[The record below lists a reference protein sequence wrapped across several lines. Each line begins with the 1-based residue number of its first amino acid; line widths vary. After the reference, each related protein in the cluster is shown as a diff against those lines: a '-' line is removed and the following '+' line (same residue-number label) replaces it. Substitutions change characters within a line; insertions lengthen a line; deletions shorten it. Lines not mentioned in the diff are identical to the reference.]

1 MAEEIEEEP
10 KKSGLIKIIIFVV
23 AGLLLLGVGLG
34 LGYFMFGGEPEPDP
48 SAEVNQIIEGKDKE
62 AQQQKEID
70 EKNKE
75 DEGAEEGADGIIK
88 KNVTEIPETD
98 SYETTYFEFPGD
110 FTTNLKG
117 SRKFLQVSVGV
128 STQYDEKVMETVDQ
142 HQLSLRSEILTTI
155 SDFTEEDIAGS
166 DGKKKLSTKLL
177 EVLNKKLDS
186 LKEFPGIEDV
196 YFTAFI
202 LQ

>member
-10 KKSGLIKIIIFVV
+10 KKSNLLKIIIFVV
-23 AGLLLLGVGLG
+23 GGFLLIAVGLG
-34 LGYFMFGGEPEPDP
+34 IGYFIFGGDPEPDP
-48 SAEVNQIIEGKDKE
+48 SAEVNQIIEGKE
-62 AQQQKEID
+62 AEKKKTDE

-75 DEGAEEGADGIIK
+75 GEEVGEDGIIK
-88 KNVTEIPETD
+88 KNVKSIPEVD

-128 STQYDEKVMETVDQ
+128 STQYDEKVMEVVDS
-142 HQLSLRSEILTTI
+142 HQLALRSEILSTI
-155 SDFTEEDIAGS
+155 SDFTEEDISGS
-166 DGKKKLSTKLL
+166 DGKKKLSERLMV
-177 EVLNKKLDS
+177 VLNKKLES
-186 LKEFPGIEDV
+186 LDEFPGIEDV

>member
-1 MAEEIEEEP
+1 MAEEVEEEP

-23 AGLLLLGVGLG
+23 AGILLIVIGLG
-34 LGYFMFGGEPEPDP
+34 IGYLMFGGEPEPDP
-48 SAEVNQIIEGKDKE
+48 SAEVNQIIEGKESEKKEKEDKKDKE
-62 AQQQKEID
+62 
-70 EKNKE
+70 
-75 DEGAEEGADGIIK
+75 EGEVDGEDGIIK
-88 KNVTEIPETD
+88 KNVKAIPEVD

-128 STQYDEKVMETVDQ
+128 STQYDEKVMETVDS
-142 HQLSLRSEILTTI
+142 HQLALRSEILATI
-155 SDFTEEDIAGS
+155 SDFTEEDISGS
-166 DGKKKLSTKLL
+166 EGKKKLSDKLMI
-177 EVLNKKLDS
+177 VLNDKLKS

>member
-1 MAEEIEEEP
+1 MAEEVEEEP

-23 AGLLLLGVGLG
+23 AGILLIVIGLG
-34 LGYFMFGGEPEPDP
+34 IGYLMFGGEPEPDP
-48 SAEVNQIIEGKDKE
+48 SAEVNQIIEGKEAEKKEKEDKKDKE
-62 AQQQKEID
+62 
-70 EKNKE
+70 
-75 DEGAEEGADGIIK
+75 EGEVDGEDGIIK
-88 KNVTEIPETD
+88 KNVKTIPEVD

-128 STQYDEKVMETVDQ
+128 STQYDEKVMETVDS
-142 HQLSLRSEILTTI
+142 HQLALRSEILATI
-155 SDFTEEDIAGS
+155 SDFTEEDISGS
-166 DGKKKLSTKLL
+166 EGKKKLSDKLMI
-177 EVLNKKLDS
+177 VLNDKLKS

>member
-1 MAEEIEEEP
+1 MAEVVEEEE
-10 KKSGLIKIIIFVV
+10 KKSPLIKILMFVIGGV
-23 AGLLLLGVGLG
+23 LLLVIGLG
-34 LGYFMFGGEPEPDP
+34 IGYFLFGGEPETDP
-48 SAEVNQIIEGKDKE
+48 SSEVNQIIEGKDKGL
-62 AQQQKEID
+62 QKKKEME
-70 EKNKE
+70 EKNKAS
-75 DEGAEEGADGIIK
+75 EGETEGGIMK
-88 KNVTEIPETD
+88 KNVKAIPEID

-128 STQYDEKVMETVDQ
+128 STQYDEKVMQTVDQ
-142 HQLSLRSEILTTI
+142 HQLSLRSEILSTI

-166 DGKKKLSTKLL
+166 DGKKKLSVKLI
-177 EVLNKKLDS
+177 EVLNKKLDQ

>member
-1 MAEEIEEEP
+1 MAEVVEEEP
-10 KKSGLIKIIIFVV
+10 KKSPLIKILMFVLGGV
-23 AGLLLLGVGLG
+23 LLLVIGLG
-34 LGYFMFGGEPEPDP
+34 IGYILFGGEPETDP

-62 AQQQKEID
+62 LQKKKEMD
-70 EKNKE
+70 DVNKE
-75 DEGAEEGADGIIK
+75 TEGEDGIMK
-88 KNVTEIPETD
+88 KNVKTIPEVD

-110 FTTNLKG
+110 FTTNLKD

-128 STQYDEKVMETVDQ
+128 STQYDEKVMEIVDQ
-142 HQLSLRSEILTTI
+142 HQLSLRSEILSTI

-166 DGKKKLSTKLL
+166 DGKKKLSVKLL
-177 EVLNKKLDS
+177 EVLNKKLDD

>member
-1 MAEEIEEEP
+1 MAEVVEEEA
-10 KKSGLIKIIIFVV
+10 KKSPLIKILMFVIGGV
-23 AGLLLLGVGLG
+23 LLLVIGLG
-34 LGYFMFGGEPEPDP
+34 IGYLLFGGEPETDP
-48 SAEVNQIIEGKDKE
+48 SSEVNQIIEGKDKGL
-62 AQQQKEID
+62 QKKKEME
-70 EKNKE
+70 EKNKAS
-75 DEGAEEGADGIIK
+75 EGETEGGIMK
-88 KNVTEIPETD
+88 KNVKAIPEID

-128 STQYDEKVMETVDQ
+128 STQYDEKVMQTVDQ
-142 HQLSLRSEILTTI
+142 HQLSLRSEILSTI

-166 DGKKKLSTKLL
+166 DGKKKLSVKLI
-177 EVLNKKLDS
+177 EVLNKKLDQ

>member
-1 MAEEIEEEP
+1 MAEEVEEEP

-23 AGLLLLGVGLG
+23 AGILLIDIGLG
-34 LGYFMFGGEPEPDP
+34 IGYLMFGGEPEPDP
-48 SAEVNQIIEGKDKE
+48 SAEVNQIIEGKEAEKKEKEDKKDKE
-62 AQQQKEID
+62 
-70 EKNKE
+70 
-75 DEGAEEGADGIIK
+75 EGEVDGEDGIIK
-88 KNVTEIPETD
+88 KNVKAIPEVD

-128 STQYDEKVMETVDQ
+128 STQYDEKVMETVDS
-142 HQLSLRSEILTTI
+142 HQLALRSEILATI
-155 SDFTEEDIAGS
+155 SDFTEEDISGS
-166 DGKKKLSTKLL
+166 EGKKILSDKLMI
-177 EVLNKKLDS
+177 VLNDKLKS

>member
-10 KKSGLIKIIIFVV
+10 KKSGLIKIVIFAV
-23 AGLLLLGVGLG
+23 AGILLLVIGLG
-34 LGYFMFGGEPEPDP
+34 IGYLMFGGDPETDP
-48 SAEVNQIIEGKDKE
+48 SAEVNQIIQGKDKVD
-62 AQQQKEID
+62 Q
-70 EKNKE
+70 EKKAIE
-75 DEGAEEGADGIIK
+75 DKKKLEGETEGEDGILK
-88 KNVTEIPETD
+88 KNVKAIPETD

-128 STQYDEKVMETVDQ
+128 STQYDEQVMATVDQ
-142 HQLSLRSEILTTI
+142 HQLAMRSEILSTI
-155 SDFTEEDIAGS
+155 SDFTEEDISGS
-166 DGKKKLSTKLL
+166 DGKKKLSKKLL
-177 EVLNKKLDS
+177 KVLNVKLET

>member
-1 MAEEIEEEP
+1 MAEELEEEP
-10 KKSGLIKIIIFVV
+10 KKSGLIKIVIFAV
-23 AGLLLLGVGLG
+23 AGILLLVIGLG
-34 LGYFMFGGEPEPDP
+34 IGYLMFGGEPETDP
-48 SAEVNQIIEGKDKE
+48 SAEVNQIIEGKDKID
-62 AQQQKEID
+62 KEKKAI
-70 EKNKE
+70 E
-75 DEGAEEGADGIIK
+75 DKKKLEGETEGEDGILK
-88 KNVTEIPETD
+88 KNVKAIPETD

-128 STQYDEKVMETVDQ
+128 STQYDEKVMETIDQ
-142 HQLSLRSEILTTI
+142 HQLAMRSEILSTI
-155 SDFTEEDIAGS
+155 SDFTEEDISGS
-166 DGKKKLSTKLL
+166 DGKKKLSAKLL
-177 EVLNKKLDS
+177 EVLNVKLKA